1 MQLDKYLVSIIIFM
15 VLVLSM
21 ALVIPDINQN
31 YEGVDGFEAMDSGIN
46 ESYYNVT
53 AMYDT
58 GAAAKEK
65 TLGGEISDTDSLDSM
80 IKGAYSS
87 IRLVS
92 SSFKITGDIVD
103 DISSEVGIP
112 EDSYF
117 RLAAKA
123 SILIM
128 VIFSL
133 IYLVFRF
140 KS

>member
-1 MQLDKYLVSIIIFM
+1 
-15 VLVLSM
+15 
-21 ALVIPDINQN
+21 
-31 YEGVDGFEAMDSGIN
+31 
-46 ESYYNVT
+46 
-53 AMYDT
+53 
-58 GAAAKEK
+58 
-65 TLGGEISDTDSLDSM
+65 M

-103 DISSEVGIP
+103 EISSEIGIP